1 MKDALS
7 IYLHDHLAGAAFGVE
22 LVEALEHDHRGDEL
36 GHQAAAW
43 KIEIIADQA
52 TLRDL
57 VDRIGADHDT
67 IKEVISWIAH
77 KTSRLKLRRQ
87 SHGDLGTFETLE
99 ALALGILGKEKLW
112 QALQVC
118 EVNDPRLSGFDFV
131 GLEQRAREQHQ
142 RVEAYRI
149 QFASSAFAAS
159 SAAETRI
166 QTQH

>member
-1 MKDALS
+1 MKDALA

-36 GHQAAAW
+36 SHQAAAW
-43 KIEIIADQA
+43 RIEIIADQA

-112 QALQVC
+112 QALQVSSA
-118 EVNDPRLSGFDFV
+118 NDPRLSGFDFV

-142 RVEAYRI
+142 RVEAHRI
-149 QFASSAFAAS
+149 QFASSLLAVR
-159 SAAETRI
+159 AAEKI
-166 QTQH
+166 GLQPPQ